1 MKYYHIITCFL
12 LFLTLSSCTDYQ
24 EHPHDGIDLTG
35 AWVLRHV
42 KFPSGTEQKYA
53 MDNDG
58 TSCLIYDHN
67 NMLYECNISTTP
79 TGLIIQ
85 PTAKSTVTLIDKGN
99 GEWLYLENGDPHP
112 LHVTDSTITIQRIGI
127 LYTWHRDNT
136 LYNEWG
142 ADIRDIIVREYG
154 NPEAENIDYVQN
166 AFKPA
171 VSIKKSKKRHNIVY
185 YILPFLSIFISLR
198 QIIINNYE
206 CNYWKKT

>member
-85 PTAKSTVTLIDKGN
+85 PTAKSTVTLIDKGD

-112 LHVTDSTITIQRIGI
+112 LHVTDSTITIK
-127 LYTWHRDNT
+127 
-136 LYNEWG
+136 
-142 ADIRDIIVREYG
+142 V
-154 NPEAENIDYVQN
+154 IDHVNN

-171 VSIKKSKKRHNIVY
+171 VSIKKSKKRQNIVY

>member
-1 MKYYHIITCFL
+1 
-12 LFLTLSSCTDYQ
+12 
-24 EHPHDGIDLTG
+24 
-35 AWVLRHV
+35 
-42 KFPSGTEQKYA
+42 

-154 NPEAENIDYVQN
+154 NPEAENIKYMLSAKERQLTNYIHWLIVIV
-166 AFKPA
+166 ALIVFFA
-171 VSIKKSKKRHNIVY
+171 VTIC
-185 YILPFLSIFISLR
+185 LR
-198 QIIINNYE
+198 S
-206 CNYWKKT
+206 